1 MEKRLTEL
9 EIRYTHQEGLL
20 AELSTVLFEQQ
31 RTIARIEARL
41 RELEARVT
49 ESGDSMEPVPNDPPP
64 HY

>member
-31 RTIARIEARL
+31 RTIARLEARL